1 MFKMIVNAD
10 KNWGIGLKNELLIRI
25 PNDMKFFRAHTL
37 NNVVICGRHTLESFP
52 GQRPL
57 PDRTTIVMSRNPK
70 YSVPKAEIAHN
81 IDELLKMVENYPD
94 QEIYVI
100 GGERVYRDL
109 LPYCDTAY
117 VTRVDMEYEADA
129 FFPNLEADPE
139 WEMVDESEEETYY
152 DVIYHYTTW
161 KRKK

>member
-1 MFKMIVNAD
+1 
-10 KNWGIGLKNELLIRI
+10 
-25 PNDMKFFRAHTL
+25 
-37 NNVVICGRHTLESFP
+37 
-52 GQRPL
+52 
-57 PDRTTIVMSRNPK
+57 
-70 YSVPKAEIAHN
+70 
-81 IDELLKMVENYPD
+81 MVENYPD

-117 VTRVDMEYEADA
+117 VTRVDREYEADA